1 MLAQFNQ
8 ANSIIPGKYK
18 VDIYINNRFF
28 QSKEIT
34 FVENKNHTVGPCFN
48 LETIKQAGII
58 VKSTDQIYAQKCI
71 FLPDYIAGSRVK
83 LTLSD
88 LRLDLIIPDDGLQN
102 IPRGYVDPNL
112 LDAGS
117 SIFFLTILEIII
129 ILIMIIMSKI
139 KILLISLLMVV

>member
-1 MLAQFNQ
+1 M
-8 ANSIIPGKYK
+8 
-18 VDIYINNRFF
+18 
-28 QSKEIT
+28 
-34 FVENKNHTVGPCFN
+34 
-48 LETIKQAGII
+48 
-58 VKSTDQIYAQKCI
+58 
-71 FLPDYIAGSRVK
+71 PDYIAGSRVK